1 MRIVREFKC
10 EMTGDV
16 CLILRDHNG
25 DEMCMLKED
34 YDNLDKFETIQE
46 RIDRLQDYY
55 DDPNN
60 GLNKCFIVQKIKE
73 LKQRQLQKVEKKLE
87 KRLYI

>member
-1 MRIVREFKC
+1 
-10 EMTGDV
+10 
-16 CLILRDHNG
+16 
-25 DEMCMLKED
+25 MLCTARVNRYESRTNNRVKLED
-34 YDNLDKFETIQE
+34 MSKYDKFETIQE

-73 LKQRQLQKVEKKLE
+73 LKQRQLQEELE
-87 KRLYI
+87 KRNFFRIFRHINN

>member
-1 MRIVREFKC
+1 
-10 EMTGDV
+10 
-16 CLILRDHNG
+16 
-25 DEMCMLKED
+25 MLCTTRVNRYESRTNNRVKLED
-34 YDNLDKFETIQE
+34 MKSKYDKFETIQE

-73 LKQRQLQKVEKKLE
+73 LKQRQLQEELE
-87 KRLYI
+87 KRNFFRIFTR

>member
-1 MRIVREFKC
+1 
-10 EMTGDV
+10 
-16 CLILRDHNG
+16 
-25 DEMCMLKED
+25 MLCTARVNRYESRTNNRVKLED
-34 YDNLDKFETIQE
+34 MSKYDKFETIQE

-73 LKQRQLQKVEKKLE
+73 LKQRQLQEELE
-87 KRLYI
+87 KRNFFRILNVI

>member
-1 MRIVREFKC
+1 MSK
-10 EMTGDV
+10 
-16 CLILRDHNG
+16 
-25 DEMCMLKED
+25 
-34 YDNLDKFETIQE
+34 YDKFETIQE

-73 LKQRQLQKVEKKLE
+73 LKQKQLQKNLE
-87 KRLYI
+87 KRKRVRIFMYNKNEKNQIKNQYGKNQSKSIKQ

>member
-1 MRIVREFKC
+1 MSK
-10 EMTGDV
+10 
-16 CLILRDHNG
+16 
-25 DEMCMLKED
+25 
-34 YDNLDKFETIQE
+34 YDKFETIQE

-73 LKQRQLQKVEKKLE
+73 LKQRQLQENLE
-87 KRLYI
+87 GPSSLRILSYNINK

>member
-1 MRIVREFKC
+1 
-10 EMTGDV
+10 
-16 CLILRDHNG
+16 
-25 DEMCMLKED
+25 MLCTTRVNRYESRTNYRVKLED
-34 YDNLDKFETIQE
+34 MKSKYDKGPETIQE

-73 LKQRQLQKVEKKLE
+73 LKQRQLQEELE
-87 KRLYI
+87 KRNFFRIFRHINN

>member
-1 MRIVREFKC
+1 
-10 EMTGDV
+10 
-16 CLILRDHNG
+16 
-25 DEMCMLKED
+25 MLGLYGMDSFINRMDMSK
-34 YDNLDKFETIQE
+34 YDKFETIQE

-73 LKQRQLQKVEKKLE
+73 LKQRQLQEELE
-87 KRLYI
+87 KRNFFRIFTR

>member
-1 MRIVREFKC
+1 
-10 EMTGDV
+10 
-16 CLILRDHNG
+16 
-25 DEMCMLKED
+25 MLCTTRVNRYESRTNYRVKLED
-34 YDNLDKFETIQE
+34 MSKYDKFETIQE

-73 LKQRQLQKVEKKLE
+73 LKQRQLQEELE
-87 KRLYI
+87 KRNFFRIFRHINN

>member
-1 MRIVREFKC
+1 
-10 EMTGDV
+10 
-16 CLILRDHNG
+16 
-25 DEMCMLKED
+25 MLCTTRVNWYEKWTDYRVKLED
-34 YDNLDKFETIQE
+34 MSKYDKFETIQE

-73 LKQRQLQKVEKKLE
+73 LKQRQLQEELE
-87 KRLYI
+87 KRNFFRIFTR

>member
-1 MRIVREFKC
+1 
-10 EMTGDV
+10 
-16 CLILRDHNG
+16 
-25 DEMCMLKED
+25 MLCTTRVNRYESRTNYRVKLED
-34 YDNLDKFETIQE
+34 MSKYDKFETIQE

-73 LKQRQLQKVEKKLE
+73 LKQRQLQKELE
-87 KRLYI
+87 KRNFFRIFTR

>member
-1 MRIVREFKC
+1 MSK
-10 EMTGDV
+10 
-16 CLILRDHNG
+16 
-25 DEMCMLKED
+25 
-34 YDNLDKFETIQE
+34 YDKFETIQE

-73 LKQRQLQKVEKKLE
+73 LKQKQLQKNLE
-87 KRLYI
+87 RPSSLRILDVI

>member
-1 MRIVREFKC
+1 MSK
-10 EMTGDV
+10 
-16 CLILRDHNG
+16 
-25 DEMCMLKED
+25 
-34 YDNLDKFETIQE
+34 YDKFETIQE

-73 LKQRQLQKVEKKLE
+73 LKQKQLQNNLE
-87 KRLYI
+87 KRNPLRIFTSVNN

>member
-1 MRIVREFKC
+1 
-10 EMTGDV
+10 
-16 CLILRDHNG
+16 
-25 DEMCMLKED
+25 MLCTTRVNRYESRTNNRVKLED
-34 YDNLDKFETIQE
+34 MKSKYDKFETIQE

-73 LKQRQLQKVEKKLE
+73 LKQKQLQKELE
-87 KRLYI
+87 KRNFFRIFTSVNN

>member
-1 MRIVREFKC
+1 
-10 EMTGDV
+10 
-16 CLILRDHNG
+16 
-25 DEMCMLKED
+25 MLCTTRVNRYESRTNNRVKLED
-34 YDNLDKFETIQE
+34 MKSKYDKGPETIQE

-73 LKQRQLQKVEKKLE
+73 LKQRQLQEELE
-87 KRLYI
+87 KRNTFRIFRHINN

>member
-34 YDNLDKFETIQE
+34 YDNLDKYEKFE
-46 RIDRLQDYY
+46 Y
-55 DDPNN
+55 
-60 GLNKCFIVQKIKE
+60 CFEIE
-73 LKQRQLQKVEKKLE
+73 EEKS
-87 KRLYI
+87 

>member
-1 MRIVREFKC
+1 
-10 EMTGDV
+10 
-16 CLILRDHNG
+16 
-25 DEMCMLKED
+25 MLCTTRVNRYESRTNYRVKLED
-34 YDNLDKFETIQE
+34 MSKYDKFETIQE

-73 LKQRQLQKVEKKLE
+73 LKQRQLWQKKQ
-87 KRLYI
+87 

>member
-1 MRIVREFKC
+1 
-10 EMTGDV
+10 
-16 CLILRDHNG
+16 
-25 DEMCMLKED
+25 MLCTTRVNRYESRTNYRVNLED
-34 YDNLDKFETIQE
+34 MSKYDKFETIQE

-73 LKQRQLQKVEKKLE
+73 LKQRQLQEELE
-87 KRLYI
+87 KRNFFRILNVI

>member
-1 MRIVREFKC
+1 MSK
-10 EMTGDV
+10 
-16 CLILRDHNG
+16 
-25 DEMCMLKED
+25 
-34 YDNLDKFETIQE
+34 YDKGPETIQE

-73 LKQRQLQKVEKKLE
+73 LKQRQLQNNLE
-87 KRLYI
+87 KRNFFRIFTSVND